1 MRLLQKE
8 LIIDD
13 AWVSDIDHLELAQTM
28 FPTMH
33 YSNVLRRS
41 QISPF
46 SIDHS
51 DVSLVQ
57 DATTVFLYVLIRHT
71 SFPAL
76 EDMILDVP
84 AKNISPPKSTIL
96 ILPRLSLNFAPKLPI
111 HNRITALA
119 TLTGSSVGSSPLEAS
134 RSSARQL
141 FCRFVSSLVEE
152 GSYSTFSIM

>member
-8 LIIDD
+8 LIIED

-84 AKNISPPKSTIL
+84 AKNISPPKSAIL
-96 ILPRLSLNFAPKLPI
+96 ILPRIS
-111 HNRITALA
+111 
-119 TLTGSSVGSSPLEAS
+119 
-134 RSSARQL
+134 
-141 FCRFVSSLVEE
+141 
-152 GSYSTFSIM
+152 